1 MKEEKR
7 KVLNMKAPL
16 LNDVIFKRTF
26 TKEGTEPI
34 LRDFLEAILE
44 KKITKV
50 EVKNNEIPKERIDE
64 KGSTLDIRAE
74 IDGKQIVDIEMQVE
88 DEKNLSQRGPI
99 YACKNIAT
107 QLDKGNNY
115 KKLKASI
122 GIWILNF
129 NYYKVNSYH
138 SVAKM
143 MFDKESGKYVD
154 MGYTEVEEDKVATDM
169 LEMHYIEMP
178 KFLKKNP
185 GVEDKLDQW
194 LWLISG
200 KGEKIEMAEKKNRN
214 VKEALARVDEIMQDE
229 EIMDL
234 HFDLAVARMDYENG
248 MRYAKKTGMEMG
260 LAEGKAKGLA
270 EGHAEGH
277 AEGRAEGLAEG
288 LEEGR
293 KEGIKEGLQE
303 GMREGQNEAKIEIA
317 KALLEDKQ
325 PIDYIMK
332 ITRLSIE
339 EIEKLKT

>member
-200 KGEKIEMAEKKNRN
+200 KGEKIKMAEKKNRN
-214 VKEALARVDEIMQDE
+214 VKEALEKVDEIMQDK
-229 EIMDL
+229 EIIDL
-234 HFDLAVARMDYENG
+234 YFDQAVAKWDREHTKHYI
-248 MRYAKKTGMEMG
+248 
-260 LAEGKAKGLA
+260 AEKARNEGIEKGLA
-270 EGHAEGH
+270 
-277 AEGRAEGLAEG
+277 
-288 LEEGR
+288 EGR
-293 KEGIKEGLQE
+293 KEGIQEGRQEGLEQGLE
-303 GMREGQNEAKIEIA
+303 QGRKDTQIKVAKVLLKNNQDIELIIEA
-317 KALLEDKQ
+317 
-325 PIDYIMK
+325 
-332 ITRLSIE
+332 TGLSKE
-339 EIEKLKT
+339 EIKKINRDVLQS